1 MADLLAAWLLYPL
14 ALGAVCLGLALLVE
28 RAAGWELP
36 GLLLVPVG
44 LTALLAYARV
54 ATVSRHTAPL
64 ALALLLVLA
73 AGGLIVG
80 RARLRRL
87 RPDPFVAIAAVAVF
101 LVFGAPV
108 VASGEPTF
116 AGYLALPDTSHQL
129 SLAWMLPEHG
139 LYWQAIAP
147 GSLRLSMASYVQTH
161 YPIAA
166 QAALGVTSPL
176 GVLDLAWLYQPF
188 LSFLAL
194 ASALALGAIAAPL
207 LRRGWQVAIAVF
219 VCGQP
224 ALVVAFA
231 LQGSIKELAA
241 LAAIVTLVAALAAAA
256 APAPVGAAAPGPV
269 GADAPPRPARSLLVI
284 AIAAAAALGSLGPG
298 ALPYLVVPGIV
309 VACVWGWRLVRRRE
323 RADAIWL
330 GLGSLAAV
338 VIALPVLSNIGAAIQ
353 TSKDVLVDNGEL
365 GNLAA
370 PLKAAQLLGI
380 WLVGDYRYEPV
391 HHLTT
396 QHDLQILVLIAVAAG
411 AIWVIARRAWA
422 PLLLAAT
429 LGAPALLLLHR
440 GSPYADAKVYAI
452 LAVLAPLFAVLGAAS
467 LWRPRLRILSV
478 VLLAPLV
485 AGVVWTNALAY
496 HDVSLAPHDRYAEL
510 LDIDARIEGRGPALF
525 LEYDEFAKYF
535 LRDAPGYSE
544 PEQPTPYRS
553 APYHPNA
560 LQDPDRRPSEK
571 SPTNVDDLPLRY
583 LESVPYIVM
592 RRSPQSSRP
601 PANFRLA
608 LRGRFYE
615 LWARRPVPE
624 VVAHKPLGPDV
635 LAAAAPVSR
644 RVARAWAADA
654 RRLHG
659 RIAYVTRTP
668 VTPVLPAR
676 LKLAPTWVE
685 FPLFPGAR
693 VPAGPGA
700 FHATI
705 RAPRTAR
712 YRVWMEGSFARRMTV
727 LLDGKV
733 VGHTTQ
739 TLNNPGA
746 YDAFGARMLTRGPHR
761 LEVRQGGGD
770 LRPGSGG
777 YLSSLRHVGPVFVA
791 PVADEAQRVHL
802 LDPRDWRRL
811 VGVYA
816 DWLEIVR

>member
-14 ALGAVCLGLALLVE
+14 ALGVVCLGLALLVE

-73 AGGLIVG
+73 AGGLFLG
-80 RARLRRL
+80 RARLRAL
-87 RPDPFVAIAAVAVF
+87 RPDPFITLAAVAVF
-101 LVFGAPV
+101 LIFGAPV
-108 VASGEPTF
+108 IGSGTPTF

-129 SLAWMLPEHG
+129 SLAWMLPRHG
-139 LYWQAIAP
+139 LYWQALAP

-161 YPIAA
+161 YPIAG
-166 QAALGVTSPL
+166 QAALGVTAPL

-188 LSFLAL
+188 LSFLGVV
-194 ASALALGAIAAPL
+194 SALSLGAIAAPL

-219 VCGQP
+219 VAGQP

-241 LAAIVTLVAALAAAA
+241 LAAIVTLVAALAVAVE
-256 APAPVGAAAPGPV
+256 PA
-269 GADAPPRPARSLLVI
+269 RPARSLLVV
-284 AIAAAAALGSLGPG
+284 AIAAAAALGSLGPA

-309 VACVWGWRLVRRRE
+309 VAGVWGWRLARRRE

-330 GLGSLAAV
+330 GLGGLVAV
-338 VIALPVLSNIGAAIQ
+338 VIALPVLSNIGAAIT
-353 TSKDVLVDNGEL
+353 TSRDVLVNNAEL

-370 PLKAAQLLGI
+370 PLKAVQLLGI
-380 WLVGDYRYEPV
+380 WLVGDYRYEPI
-391 HHLTT
+391 HHLSA
-396 QHDLQILVLIAVAAG
+396 QHDMQIAVAV
-411 AIWVIARRAWA
+411 AIAIGVVWSILRRAWA
-422 PLLLAAT
+422 PVLLAAT
-429 LGAPALLLLHR
+429 LGLPALVLLPR
-440 GSPYADAKVYAI
+440 GSPYADAKVYVI
-452 LAVLAPLFAVLGAAS
+452 LSVLAPLFAVLGAAS

-478 VLLAPLV
+478 LLLAPLV
-485 AGVVWTNALAY
+485 AGVTWTNALAY
-496 HDVSLAPHDRYAEL
+496 HDVSLAPYHRYAEL
-510 LDIDARIEGRGPALF
+510 LDINARIAGRGPALF
-525 LEYDEFAKYF
+525 LEYDEFGKYF

-544 PEQPTPYRS
+544 PEQPTPYRT

-560 LQDPDRRPSEK
+560 LQDRGRRPSEK
-571 SPTNVDDLPLRY
+571 SPTNIDDLTLDY

-615 LWARRPVPE
+615 LWARRPVPD

-654 RRLHG
+654 RRLRG

-668 VTPVLPAR
+668 VKPVLPAR
-676 LKLAPTWVE
+676 LKLAPMWVG
-685 FPLFPGAR
+685 FPLFPAAR
-693 VPAGPGA
+693 VPAGPGS
-700 FHATI
+700 FQTTI
-705 RAPRTAR
+705 TVPRTAS

-727 LLDGKV
+727 LLDGRV
-733 VGHTTQ
+733 VGRTTQ

-746 YDAFGARMLTRGPHR
+746 YDAFPARTLTRGRHR
-761 LEVRQGGGD
+761 LLVRQGAGD
-770 LRPGSGG
+770 LHPGSGG
-777 YLSSLRHVGPVFVA
+777 YLSSLRHVGPVFVS
-791 PVADEAQRVHL
+791 PVADEAQRVRL
-802 LDPRDWRRL
+802 LDPDDWRRL
-811 VGVYA
+811 VGVDA